1 MRARIA
7 RKLLRRLERH
17 TPALLVGVQLQ
28 ILLNLAARAFHAPGK
43 SVWRRAPGQ
52 ALREYAEFTVGCMRR
67 GGAEPENLY
76 RSAFDL
82 GKRLRR
88 LTGFTDAEDI
98 ERLIFYLYRNLRI
111 SMSGH
116 LPGEITVRKCY
127 FSGFYAPEQ
136 CALMSAVDSGVM
148 SGLLGGGTLT
158 FTERITEGHKTCAG
172 CFTGGTADER

>member
-17 TPALLVGVQLQ
+17 TPTLLVGVQLQ

-43 SVWRRAPGQ
+43 SVWRHAPAQ
-52 ALREYAEFTVGCMRR
+52 ALREYAEFTVRCTLR
-67 GGAEPENLY
+67 GGANPDNLY
-76 RSAFDL
+76 REAFDL

-98 ERLIFYLYRNLRI
+98 ERLIFYLYRNLQI

-158 FTERITEGHKTCAG
+158 FTERITEGHKTCAA
-172 CFTGGTADER
+172 CFTGGITDER

>member
-7 RKLLRRLERH
+7 RKLLRRLEGH

-28 ILLNLAARAFHAPGK
+28 ILLNLAARAFHTPGK

-82 GKRLRR
+82 GKHLRR
-88 LTGFTDAEDI
+88 
-98 ERLIFYLYRNLRI
+98 YY
-111 SMSGH
+111 SQ
-116 LPGEITVRKCY
+116 P
-127 FSGFYAPEQ
+127 
-136 CALMSAVDSGVM
+136 
-148 SGLLGGGTLT
+148 
-158 FTERITEGHKTCAG
+158 
-172 CFTGGTADER
+172 

>member
-17 TPALLVGVQLQ
+17 TPTLLVGVQLQ

-43 SVWRRAPGQ
+43 SVWRHAPAQ
-52 ALREYAEFTVGCMRR
+52 ALREYAEFTVRCTLR
-67 GGAEPENLY
+67 GGANPDNLY
-76 RSAFDL
+76 REAFDL

-98 ERLIFYLYRNLRI
+98 ERLIFYLYRNLQI

-116 LPGEITVRKCY
+116 LPGKITVRK
-127 FSGFYAPEQ
+127 
-136 CALMSAVDSGVM
+136 
-148 SGLLGGGTLT
+148 GLSQEVG
-158 FTERITEGHKTCAG
+158 R
-172 CFTGGTADER
+172 

>member
-17 TPALLVGVQLQ
+17 TPALLVSVQLQ

-43 SVWRRAPGQ
+43 SVWRHAPAK
-52 ALREYAEFTVGCMRR
+52 ALREYAEFTARCTLC
-67 GGAEPENLY
+67 GAKPENLY
-76 RSAFDL
+76 REAFDL
-82 GKRLRR
+82 GNRLRR

-98 ERLIFYLYRNLRI
+98 ERLIFYLYRNLQI
-111 SMSGH
+111 TMSGH

-136 CALMSAVDSGVM
+136 CTLMSAVDSGVM

-158 FTERITEGHKTCAG
+158 FTERITGGHKICAA
-172 CFTGGTADER
+172 CFTGGITDEW

>member
-7 RKLLRRLERH
+7 RKLLRRLECH

-82 GKRLRR
+82 GNRLRR
-88 LTGFTDAEDI
+88 LTGFTDAEDA
-98 ERLIFYLYRNLRI
+98 ERLIFYLYRNLQI
-111 SMSGH
+111 DMDGH

-158 FTERITEGHKTCAG
+158 FTRRITEGCGSCAAR
-172 CFTGGTADER
+172 FTGGIADER